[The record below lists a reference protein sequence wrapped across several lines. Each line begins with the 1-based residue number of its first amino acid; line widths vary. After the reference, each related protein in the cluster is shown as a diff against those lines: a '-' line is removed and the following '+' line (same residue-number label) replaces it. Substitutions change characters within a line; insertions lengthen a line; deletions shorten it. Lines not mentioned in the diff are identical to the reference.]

1 MYSNKHVA
9 SSVEKQ
15 HLQNV
20 RKYYLSVADI
30 NLTLSKVHQSVLP
43 HINLEKYKYA
53 TDYIHQYI
61 SYTSV
66 WNLKFV
72 VNLESPEVALLQI
85 FHLNYIFSQE
95 PTDCFTQERAILE
108 EKEQYFYS
116 LKPYKEDHIQKRLQA
131 MLSYIEKRK
140 LEADENTTN
149 L

>member
-20 RKYYLSVADI
+20 RKYYLSIGDI
-30 NLTLSKVHQSVLP
+30 NNALSNVHQALMP
-43 HINLEKYKYA
+43 HIHLEKYKYA

-72 VNLESPEVALLQI
+72 ANLESPEVALLQI

-95 PTDCFTQERAILE
+95 PADRFTQERAILR
-108 EKEQYFYS
+108 EKEQHFYS
-116 LKPYKEDHIQKRLQA
+116 LKPYKEEHIEKRLQA

-140 LEADENTTN
+140 LEEDENTTN